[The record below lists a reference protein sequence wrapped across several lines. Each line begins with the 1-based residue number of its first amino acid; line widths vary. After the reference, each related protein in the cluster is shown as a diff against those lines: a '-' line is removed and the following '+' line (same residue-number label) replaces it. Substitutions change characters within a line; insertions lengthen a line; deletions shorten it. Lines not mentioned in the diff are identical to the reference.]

1 MSDGDGFT
9 LASARIAIVGLG
21 LMGGSL
27 ALALNGK
34 CAALTGVD
42 ADQATRELALRQN
55 IVSLADADP
64 AKILPQADVIIFAVP
79 VPVILSM
86 LGCLPQVVTGSCI
99 VFDIGSSKQAI
110 VRAMSMLPPR
120 FETIGG
126 HPICGKERL
135 SLENADGNLFQNAP
149 FVLTP
154 PAHTSVRASAC
165 ALQIVAALGAEPI
178 WMDAAA
184 HDRILASTSHL
195 PYLLSSMLALAT
207 PENAAP
213 LVGPGFRSVS
223 RLASTPSSMML
234 GVIQTN
240 RENILNSIARF
251 RENLDLIEQAIQA
264 DAADE
269 IKSILDSARQK
280 HQTFL

>member
-1 MSDGDGFT
+1 MSDGDGFI
-9 LASARIAIVGLG
+9 LANARIAIVGLG

-27 ALALNGK
+27 ALALKNK
-34 CAALTGVD
+34 CAALLAVD
-42 ADQATRELALRQN
+42 ADQVTRELALRQN
-55 IVSLADADP
+55 IVSLADEDP
-64 AKILPQADVIIFAVP
+64 AKILPQADVIVFAVP
-79 VPVILSM
+79 VPVILKM
-86 LGCLPQVVTGSCI
+86 LERLPELVTEPCI

-110 VRAMSMLPPR
+110 VQAMSSLPQR
-120 FETIGG
+120 FEAIGG

-135 SLENADGNLFQNAP
+135 SLENADGMLFQNAP

-165 ALQIVAALGAEPI
+165 ALQIVSAIGANPI
-178 WMDAAA
+178 WMDASA

-207 PENAAP
+207 PENAA
-213 LVGPGFRSVS
+213 LLIGPGFRSVS

-234 GVIQTN
+234 GVLQTN
-240 RENILNSIARF
+240 RENVLNSIARF
-251 RENLDLIEQAIQA
+251 RENLDLIEQALQA

-269 IKSILDSARQK
+269 MKNILDSARQK
-280 HQTFL
+280 HQKFL

>member
-1 MSDGDGFT
+1 MSDGDGFI
-9 LASARIAIVGLG
+9 LANARIAIVGLG

-27 ALALNGK
+27 ALALKNK
-34 CAALTGVD
+34 CAALLAVD
-42 ADQATRELALRQN
+42 ADQVTRQN
-55 IVSLADADP
+55 IVSLADEDP
-64 AKILPQADVIIFAVP
+64 AKILPQADVIVFAVP
-79 VPVILSM
+79 VPVILKM
-86 LGCLPQVVTGSCI
+86 LERLPELVTGPCI

-110 VRAMSMLPPR
+110 VQAMSSLPQR
-120 FETIGG
+120 FEAIGG

-135 SLENADGNLFQNAP
+135 SLENADGMLFQNAP

-165 ALQIVAALGAEPI
+165 ALQIVSAIGANPI
-178 WMDAAA
+178 WMDASA

-213 LVGPGFRSVS
+213 LIGPGFRSVS

-234 GVIQTN
+234 GVLQTN
-240 RENILNSIARF
+240 RENVLNSIARF
-251 RENLDLIEQAIQA
+251 RENLDLIEQALQA

-269 IKSILDSARQK
+269 MKNILDSARQK
-280 HQTFL
+280 HQKFL